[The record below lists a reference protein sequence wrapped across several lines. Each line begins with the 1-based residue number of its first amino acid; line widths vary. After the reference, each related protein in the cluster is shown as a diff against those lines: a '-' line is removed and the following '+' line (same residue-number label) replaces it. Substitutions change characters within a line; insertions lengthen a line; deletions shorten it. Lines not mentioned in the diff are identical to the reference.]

1 MDCPSMEHV
10 QLVLSDIKTES
21 DSLSTYVIYHPNG
34 QVAQEFQIKPALG
47 LDGLATFTMS
57 QVRLSD
63 NDFMKKERSLKP
75 SLNWK
80 SDL

>member
-1 MDCPSMEHV
+1 MEHV

-47 LDGLATFTMS
+47 LDGLATIYDESGTIIG
-57 QVRLSD
+57 QRLYE
-63 NDFMKKERSLKP
+63 KGEIVETIVELEE
-75 SLNWK
+75 
-80 SDL
+80 